1 MSKGFFKYDE
11 QADREWFEIELHNGT
26 PFSRATIQDY
36 ARCMDK
42 TPNDWVHDAL
52 VWFMHECDRQGAH
65 GTPTPVRKPVERK
78 PVPAWRTRL
87 ADRLYGWAMK
97 LDVTENDDLQCY

>member
-1 MSKGFFKYDE
+1 MSDGFFKYDE
-11 QADREWFEIELHNGT
+11 ANDREWFEIELKRSG
-26 PFSRATIQDY
+26 PFSRARIQDY
-36 ARCMDK
+36 SRAMDK

-78 PVPAWRTRL
+78 PIPAWKLRL
-87 ADRLYGWAMK
+87 SERLYGWAMK
-97 LDVTENDDLQCY
+97 LDDTENDDDRTY